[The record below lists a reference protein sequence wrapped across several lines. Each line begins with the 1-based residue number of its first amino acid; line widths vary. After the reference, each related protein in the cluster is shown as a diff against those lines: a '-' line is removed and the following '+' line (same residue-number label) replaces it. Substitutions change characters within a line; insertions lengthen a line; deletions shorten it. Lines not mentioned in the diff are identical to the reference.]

1 MTDRVRL
8 GFIGAGWWST
18 AVYIPRLATREDVEL
33 SAVCRR
39 SPSELEQVRESFGF
53 RFATPDYR
61 ELVEQP
67 LDGVVVTSPHSLHY
81 EHAKAALEH
90 GLHVMV
96 DKPFAL
102 KATEAWELVELGRAK
117 GLHVLVPY
125 GYNYSPFA
133 AEAHRLLSEGAL
145 GEIEHVLCHKAS
157 SVRQLLE
164 GNLGPRGFGKAMFAP
179 QATTWADPSVAGGG
193 YGVAQL
199 THALGLLFY
208 IAPLRAA
215 SVYAEMASPT
225 SQVELY
231 DAISARFT
239 NGATGSISGAGGV
252 PRPFRPQVDIR
263 IFGREG
269 MMLLDVERERLE
281 LHRHDGKDFVL
292 PMQPGDG
299 TYTCDTPPDRF
310 VDLIKGLDVPNQS
323 SGEVGAR
330 VVELLDAAYR
340 SSESGKR
347 EAILQ

>member
-18 AVYIPRLATREDVEL
+18 SVYIPRLAGRPDVEMT
-33 SAVCRR
+33 AVCRR
-39 SPSELEQVRESFGF
+39 SPTELEMVRERFGF
-53 RFATPDYR
+53 RFATPDYH
-61 ELVEQP
+61 ELLDQP

-102 KATEAWELVELGRAK
+102 RASEAWELVELGRAR
-117 GLHVLVPY
+117 GLHVLIPY

-133 AEAHRLLSEGAL
+133 TEANRLLSDGAL

-164 GNLGPRGFGKAMFAP
+164 GNLGSRPHGGAMFAP
-179 QATTWADPSVAGGG
+179 SASTWADPTIAGGG

-215 SVYAEMASPT
+215 HVYAEMASPT

-231 DAISARFT
+231 DAISVRFR

-252 PRPFRPQVDIR
+252 PRPFAPQVDIR
-263 IFGREG
+263 IFGKEG
-269 MMLLDVERERLE
+269 MLLLDVERERLE
-281 LHRHDGKDFVL
+281 LRRHDGKDFVL
-292 PMQPGDG
+292 PMRPGDG
-299 TYTCDTPPDRF
+299 AYTCDAPPDRF
-310 VDLIKGLDVPNQS
+310 VDLIKGLDLPNPS
-323 SGEVGAR
+323 SGEVAAR
-330 VVELLDAAYR
+330 VVDVLDGAYR
-340 SSESGKR
+340 SSVSGKR
-347 EAILQ
+347 EAVA